1 MASCLV
7 LNGSQYVISD
17 MTPCSG
23 YILMTQADYD
33 KVSGLAD
40 LLVFDSSQFSL
51 ITGYLI
57 VLFIS
62 GYVTGLIA
70 RKLGR

>member
-7 LNGSQYVISD
+7 LNGAQYVISD
-17 MTPCSG
+17 MTPCTG

-40 LLVFDSSQFSL
+40 LLVFDNSQFSL

-57 VLFIS
+57 LLFIS
-62 GYVTGLIA
+62 GYATGLIA

>member
-17 MTPCSG
+17 IAPCTG

-57 VLFIS
+57 LLFIS

>member
-17 MTPCSG
+17 ITPCTG

-40 LLVFDSSQFSL
+40 LLVFDNSQFIE

-57 VLFIS
+57 LLFIS
-62 GYVTGLIA
+62 GYATGLIA

>member
-17 MTPCSG
+17 MTPCTG
-23 YILMTQADYD
+23 YILMTQTDYD
-33 KVSGLAD
+33 KVSGLSD
-40 LLVFDSSQFSL
+40 LLVFDSGQFME

-57 VLFIS
+57 LLFIT

>member
-17 MTPCSG
+17 ITPCTG
-23 YILMTQADYD
+23 YILMTQTDYD

-40 LLVFDSSQFSL
+40 LLVFDSDQFMQ

-57 VLFIS
+57 LLFIS
-62 GYVTGLIA
+62 GYVAGIIA
-70 RKLGR
+70 RKLSR

>member
-17 MTPCSG
+17 MTPCTG

-40 LLVFDSSQFSL
+40 LLVFDSGQFAE

>member
-17 MTPCSG
+17 MTPCTG

>member
-17 MTPCSG
+17 ITPCTG

-40 LLVFDSSQFSL
+40 LLVFDKDQFEL
-51 ITGYLI
+51 ITGFLI
-57 VLFIS
+57 LLFIS

>member
-17 MTPCSG
+17 MTPCTG

-40 LLVFDSSQFSL
+40 LLVFDSGQFAE
-51 ITGYLI
+51 ITGYFIL
-57 VLFIS
+57 LFIS

>member
-17 MTPCSG
+17 ITPCTG

-40 LLVFDSSQFSL
+40 LLVFDSSQFAE
-51 ITGYLI
+51 ITGYFIL
-57 VLFIS
+57 LFIS
-62 GYVTGLIA
+62 GYVTGLIT